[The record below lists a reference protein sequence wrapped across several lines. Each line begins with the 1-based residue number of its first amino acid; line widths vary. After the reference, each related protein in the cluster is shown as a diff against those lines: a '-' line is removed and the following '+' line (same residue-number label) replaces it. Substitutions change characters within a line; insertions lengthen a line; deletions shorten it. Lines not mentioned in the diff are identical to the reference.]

1 MNDVVKQDISLRNRK
16 DLDITGVKKVYSL
29 DENEFIIET
38 TLGKM
43 KVGGSN
49 LEMSQLD
56 IEKGIL
62 IITGNINLIEYSDNI
77 KTKNSKSNFITKLF
91 R

>member
-1 MNDVVKQDISLRNRK
+1 MNDVIRQDISLKSRK

-29 DENEFIIET
+29 DENEFVLET

-49 LEMSQLD
+49 LEMTQLD

-77 KTKNSKSNFITKLF
+77 KTKSNKSSFVTKLF
-91 R
+91 K